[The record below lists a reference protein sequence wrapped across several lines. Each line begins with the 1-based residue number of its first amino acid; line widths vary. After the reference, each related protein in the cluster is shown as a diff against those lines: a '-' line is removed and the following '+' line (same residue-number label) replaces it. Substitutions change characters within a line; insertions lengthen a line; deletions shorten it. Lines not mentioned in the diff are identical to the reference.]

1 MENNAAA
8 SVQAVD
14 LDILKPIVRKV
25 LGRDTFEIQE
35 WSFRQLGG
43 GIGNPVS
50 VGLYRFEGTG
60 QAAGEMLRWSVV
72 LKIIQSPANVGQPE
86 LGGGDDQ
93 SHWNY
98 WKREP
103 LLYQSGLLDSLPAG
117 MIAPRFFGMAEL
129 PGDMVWLWLEDITDA
144 EAGNWSLE
152 RYALTARHFGR
163 MNGVFAAE
171 HVRLPH
177 PWFGRGRLRT
187 WINLIPWRSIPWEH
201 PLVRSRYPNPV
212 RNTFRRML
220 EDRERFLARLE
231 ALPQTVCHGDTY
243 PTNFMS
249 RRLPDGE
256 QQTVALDWALTGIAA
271 LGEDLGQLIY
281 GTQMNLKEVDPQE
294 VDRRMFE
301 SYLVGL
307 QESGLVFDP
316 PAVRF
321 AMAAGGALQIG
332 LFQLFLMSEMLK
344 QGDAVLGQIPEPDAQ
359 QPDCFEVVM
368 ANEAYRLL
376 EVQ

>member
-14 LDILKPIVRKV
+14 IAILKPIVRKA

-60 QAAGEMLRWSVV
+60 QVEGETLRWSVV

-103 LLYQSGLLDSLPAG
+103 LLYQSGLLDALPAG
-117 MIAPRFFGMAEL
+117 MIAPRFFGMTEL

-144 EAGNWSLE
+144 EAGSWSLE

-163 MNGVFAAE
+163 MNGFFAAE

-187 WINLIPWRSIPWEH
+187 WINLISWHSIPWEH
-201 PLVRSRYPNPV
+201 PLVSNRYPNPT
-212 RNTFRRML
+212 RNTFRR
-220 EDRERFLARLE
+220 
-231 ALPQTVCHGDTY
+231 T
-243 PTNFMS
+243 S
-249 RRLPDGE
+249 
-256 QQTVALDWALTGIAA
+256 
-271 LGEDLGQLIY
+271 
-281 GTQMNLKEVDPQE
+281 
-294 VDRRMFE
+294 
-301 SYLVGL
+301 
-307 QESGLVFDP
+307 
-316 PAVRF
+316 
-321 AMAAGGALQIG
+321 
-332 LFQLFLMSEMLK
+332 
-344 QGDAVLGQIPEPDAQ
+344 
-359 QPDCFEVVM
+359 
-368 ANEAYRLL
+368 
-376 EVQ
+376 